1 MTSRRSKA
9 KSLAACTLIIAV
21 AVIGYTLF
29 RDPLPFPRRF
39 VQTCDTAIADRLKDP
54 VSYERTGVQGSVRAL
69 SHEEFFADPR
79 RAVAP
84 EHRRGLIGSNQPV
97 RYEALITYQALDAVG
112 AVIQEQANCTF
123 NSLSGGDAPNK
134 TGGVLIDGEY
144 NLDWVKRQHP
154 NSREMF
160 FRILKNS

>member
-1 MTSRRSKA
+1 M
-9 KSLAACTLIIAV
+9 IIGV

-29 RDPLPFPRRF
+29 RGPLPFPHRF
-39 VQTCDTAIADRLKDP
+39 VHTCDTAIADRLKESA
-54 VSYERTGVQGSVRAL
+54 SYERTGLQGSIKTL
-69 SHEEFFADPR
+69 SQEEFFADPR

-84 EHRRGLIGSNQPV
+84 EHRRAIIGSNQPV
-97 RYEALITYQALDAVG
+97 RYEALITYRALDAVG
-112 AVIQEQANCTF
+112 AVIQEQASCTF

-134 TGGVLIDGEY
+134 TSGVQIDGEY